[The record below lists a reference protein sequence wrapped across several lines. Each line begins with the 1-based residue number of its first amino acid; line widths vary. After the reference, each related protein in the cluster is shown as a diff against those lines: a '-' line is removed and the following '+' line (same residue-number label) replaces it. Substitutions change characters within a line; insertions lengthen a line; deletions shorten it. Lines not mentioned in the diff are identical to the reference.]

1 MSKSKKTSL
10 IYIGCIALVVI
21 SIIALLI
28 SKDNTQAESEAFA
41 FIDGDNVIIDKTLI
55 NEDAQFFPYKSGD
68 VEMEL
73 LAFKAS
79 DGSIRTAFNTCQICY
94 DSGYG
99 YYVQEGDVLVCQN
112 CGNRF
117 PADRVGI
124 EVGGCNPIP
133 ILEDSKQEDE
143 TTITISKTTID
154 EYSVYFERW
163 KY

>member
-1 MSKSKKTSL
+1 MSISKKKSL
-10 IYIGCIALVVI
+10 IYIGLIAFVGL
-21 SIIALLI
+21 SIILFLI
-28 SKDNTQAESEAFA
+28 FENNTQASNDTAILA
-41 FIDGDNVIIDKTLI
+41 DGENIIIEKALI
-55 NEDAQFFPYKSGD
+55 GDDAQYFPYKSGD
-68 VEMEL
+68 IDMEL

-124 EVGGCNPIP
+124 ETGGCNPIP
-133 ILEDSKQEDE
+133 ILDDNKIEDE
-143 TTITISKTTID
+143 TTITIANNTLD

-163 KY
+163 KK

>member
-1 MSKSKKTSL
+1 MKTGKKNYI
-10 IYIGCIALVVI
+10 IYILCLATFVVSILLVLTLKNTEEASVDPIPTTNGTDVVI
-21 SIIALLI
+21 EKALI
-28 SKDNTQAESEAFA
+28 SEEA
-41 FIDGDNVIIDKTLI
+41 L
-55 NEDAQFFPYKSGD
+55 FFPYKSGD
-68 VEMEL
+68 IDMEL

-79 DGSIRTAFNTCQICY
+79 DGGIRTAFNTCQVCY

-133 ILEDSKQEDE
+133 IMDDNRAEDD
-143 TTITISKTTID
+143 TTITISSSTID

>member
-1 MSKSKKTSL
+1 MKTSKKKL
-10 IYIGCIALVVI
+10 IMYIGCFIALGIAIAVFLIPKNTTQVANEPIPITDGSDLVI
-21 SIIALLI
+21 EKASIG
-28 SKDNTQAESEAFA
+28 EE
-41 FIDGDNVIIDKTLI
+41 
-55 NEDAQFFPYKSGD
+55 AQFYPYKSGD
-68 VEMEL
+68 IDMEL

-79 DGSIRTAFNTCQICY
+79 DGSIRTAFNTCQVCY

-117 PADRVGI
+117 PSDRVGI

-133 ILEDSKQEDE
+133 IMADNKKEDE
-143 TTITISKTTID
+143 TTITIASTTID

-163 KY
+163 KN

>member
-1 MSKSKKTSL
+1 MSKSNKKFL
-10 IYIGCIALVVI
+10 IYISCIALVVV
-21 SIIALLI
+21 SIIVLLN
-28 SKDNTQAESEAFA
+28 SKDNTKTTSDTFSLTEGE
-41 FIDGDNVIIDKTLI
+41 DVVIEKALI
-55 NEDAQFFPYKSGD
+55 GEEAQFFPYKSGD
-68 VEMEL
+68 IDMEL

-79 DGSIRTAFNTCQICY
+79 DGSIRTAFNTCQVCF
-94 DSGYG
+94 DSGRG

-117 PADRVGI
+117 PADKVGI

-133 ILEDSKQEDE
+133 IMAENKIEDE
-143 TTITISKTTID
+143 TTITISSSTID

>member
-1 MSKSKKTSL
+1 MKIMKKNWL
-10 IYIGCIALVVI
+10 IYIGLLAIVSLSIIVLLLVKNSAEATDAPLTLSEGANVVI
-21 SIIALLI
+21 EKASIG
-28 SKDNTQAESEAFA
+28 TE
-41 FIDGDNVIIDKTLI
+41 
-55 NEDAQFFPYKSGD
+55 AQFFPYKSGD
-68 VEMEL
+68 IEMEL

-79 DGSIRTAFNTCQICY
+79 DGSIRTAFNTCQVCY

-99 YYVQEGDVLVCQN
+99 YYVQDGDVLVCQN

-133 ILEDSKQEDE
+133 IMADNKIEDD
-143 TTITISKTTID
+143 TTITISSTTID
-154 EYSVYFERW
+154 AYSVYFERW